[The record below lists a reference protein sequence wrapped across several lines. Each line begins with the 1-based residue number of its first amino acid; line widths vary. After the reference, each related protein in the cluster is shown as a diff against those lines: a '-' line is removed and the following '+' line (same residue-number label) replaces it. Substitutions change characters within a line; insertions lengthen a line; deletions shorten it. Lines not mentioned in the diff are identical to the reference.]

1 MKGEGGTIAHA
12 FLAKMRS
19 GHIGVFQRGGH
30 GANNAS
36 LPIEKAFRPIHTA
49 NARQSHCSRFIQ
61 KRMEERLAVN
71 VEHEVNAFLMGFRR

>member
-36 LPIEKAFRPIHTA
+36 LPIEKLSGPSTPQMLGSPTVAD
-49 NARQSHCSRFIQ
+49 FIQ